1 MPPSHNFLGG
11 FFKMANKYTVTK
23 EINGRKIVAKFS
35 GISTSARAADTTYID
50 GTDNTSIEKLTEF
63 LFDNVIV
70 EPRLSI
76 EDFGADMIGKEVTK
90 TIGGVEYV
98 AKFNGLLTAIRA
110 MDENYNDE
118 NSNTSIEKLAQY
130 LFDNVIVKPEKLT
143 IDDFESMDDFKKV
156 VAFAR
161 ETMQGGEVWK
171 DFTAIIGFA
180 RKVMDGQFRDSKDGS
195 TTRKGSKE

>member
-1 MPPSHNFLGG
+1 
-11 FFKMANKYTVTK
+11 MANKYTVTK